1 MEYDINARISNRHV
15 HLTKEVYDM
24 LFDEELT
31 KRNDLNQIGEF
42 ASTEVV
48 TIKNGDKENKN
59 VRVLGPFR
67 EYTQVEISKR
77 DARTLGLNPPV
88 RRSGELDGAEK
99 ITLVTDKASVTVCG
113 LIISE
118 RHVHVNTKD
127 ADKYGVVDKQLVK
140 IKIDGEKS
148 GVMDAYV
155 KVSDNG
161 FYELHIDTDDANAF
175 LLLDNDKVTMIV

>member
-1 MEYDINARISNRHV
+1 MEYEINARISNRHV
-15 HLTKEVYDM
+15 HLTKEVYEM
-24 LFDEELT
+24 LFDEEIS

-42 ASTEVV
+42 ASNQTL
-48 TIKNGDKENKN
+48 TLKNGDKEIKN

-67 EYTQVEISKR
+67 EYNQVELSKR
-77 DARTLGLNPPV
+77 DARSLGLNPPV

-99 ITLVTDKASVTVCG
+99 ITLITDKAS
-113 LIISE
+113 LE
-118 RHVHVNTKD
+118 RHIHINTKE
-127 ADKYGVVDKQLVK
+127 AYKYGVVDKQLVK
-140 IKIDGEKS
+140 IKVDGEKS
-148 GVMDAYV
+148 GSMDAYV

>member
-15 HLTKEVYDM
+15 HLTKEVYEM
-24 LFDEELT
+24 LFDGEMT

-42 ASTEVV
+42 ASNQVV
-48 TIKNGDKENKN
+48 TIRNGDKKIKN

-67 EYTQVEISKR
+67 DYSQVEISKN
-77 DARTLGLNPPV
+77 DARILGLNPPV

-99 ITLVTDKASVTVCG
+99 IVLVTDKASVTVNG
-113 LIISE
+113 VIISE
-118 RHVHVNTKD
+118 RHVHVNTRD
-127 ADKYGVVDKQLVK
+127 AQKYGVVDKQLVK

>member
-1 MEYDINARISNRHV
+1 MEYGINVGISNRHV

-24 LFDEELT
+24 LFDDEIT

-42 ASTEVV
+42 ASNQVV
-48 TIKNGDKENKN
+48 TLRNGDKEIKN

-67 EYTQVEISKR
+67 NYNQVEISKK
-77 DARTLGLNPPV
+77 DARTLGINPPV
-88 RRSGELDGAEK
+88 RRSGDVIGSETV
-99 ITLVTDKASVTVCG
+99 TLVTDKASIEIEGV
-113 LIISE
+113 IISE
-118 RHVHVNTKD
+118 RHVHINSKD
-127 ADKYGVVDKQLVK
+127 VDRYGVVDKQKVQ

-155 KVSDNG
+155 KISDNG

-175 LLLDNDKVTMIV
+175 LLEDNDRVTMIV